1 MSSVLIIGGGAAG
14 MMAAIAAGYNG
25 NEVHL
30 FEKNDRLG
38 KKIFITGKG
47 RCNITN
53 ASSIENHFSNI
64 IYNEKFL
71 YSAYNNFSSE
81 DICNMIESTG
91 IETKIERGNRVFP
104 LSDKSSDVIWALD
117 KMMKDIGVNVHL
129 KSEITKI
136 ENSNNK
142 VILIDKHNNKFA
154 GDKCIVATGGMSY
167 ETTGSTG
174 DGYKFAEEM
183 GHTVSKT
190 YPSLSILKKK
200 CASNCRGF
208 P

>member
-174 DGYKFAEEM
+174 DGYKFAEKM
-183 GHTVSKT
+183 GHTVS
-190 YPSLSILKKK
+190 
-200 CASNCRGF
+200 
-208 P
+208 

>member
-25 NEVHL
+25 DEVHL

-91 IETKIERGNRVFP
+91 VETKIEKREQSF
-104 LSDKSSDVIWALD
+104 SFK
-117 KMMKDIGVNVHL
+117 
-129 KSEITKI
+129 
-136 ENSNNK
+136 
-142 VILIDKHNNKFA
+142 
-154 GDKCIVATGGMSY
+154 
-167 ETTGSTG
+167 
-174 DGYKFAEEM
+174 
-183 GHTVSKT
+183 
-190 YPSLSILKKK
+190 
-200 CASNCRGF
+200 
-208 P
+208 

>member
-117 KMMKDIGVNVHL
+117 KIMKDIGVNVHL
-129 KSEITKI
+129 KSEITKL
-136 ENSNNK
+136 K
-142 VILIDKHNNKFA
+142 ILTIRLF
-154 GDKCIVATGGMSY
+154 
-167 ETTGSTG
+167 
-174 DGYKFAEEM
+174 
-183 GHTVSKT
+183 
-190 YPSLSILKKK
+190 
-200 CASNCRGF
+200 
-208 P
+208 